1 MMDTSTNDERAPLL
15 PGVAITTS
23 NGTTSSTNTSSSS
36 FLSSTTNKT
45 GSFSSSSPSP
55 SPSSSLLPSSVS
67 SVSSSSP
74 FSSFG
79 FIKWV
84 ILAFTA
90 FYIIFI
96 TIYQVDSNFEHSHGI
111 TPNKNYNTTTG
122 GNEDE
127 EQLYFD
133 YIIVGAGPSG
143 IVAAYNLAQRLYNE
157 GHEDVTIQSEPQNDR
172 FIKSRTKTT
181 IPNVLLIESG
191 DMSQLNV
198 MKTLY
203 KKNYNKKEY
212 NYQSKQTPSS
222 SSTAAAAASKTRT
235 TKISNE
241 NTMEYIHQHYQNDYS
256 NNDFDPCQPVF
267 VNSNSSLDMNMFDI
281 PLLWNSLSIKN
292 TNQSSSSDDH
302 HLSSSSLSS
311 LPNYLLHHWPV
322 KKTFLGRAV
331 GGCGIH
337 NAMINVRALPSD
349 FEKWNITNWSANVM
363 MPYYN
368 KLESYNDSYKI
379 IPKFWSNNKKNYYN
393 RVMDETFI
401 NQTQF
406 KQQQQQQSQQ
416 RGKDG
421 PLNTIVAGTGEI
433 PIDPVASLFI
443 ESSLAA
449 GYPLSSLGFNN
460 DDSNRVGVG
469 YYEFNIRNG
478 VRDSVASALLSN
490 GGGIDDDDDNN
501 NNNDGGYDHDL
512 HKNNDDDEFHLEK
525 ENKKSPETLLRQ
537 LDYTDEYV
545 KRKYP
550 PVPKTPGTMFAT
562 EFVEVMKLD
571 VGEHAYLA
579 EIMDRQW
586 RTSTDYR
593 H

>member
-1 MMDTSTNDERAPLL
+1 
-15 PGVAITTS
+15 
-23 NGTTSSTNTSSSS
+23 
-36 FLSSTTNKT
+36 
-45 GSFSSSSPSP
+45 
-55 SPSSSLLPSSVS
+55 
-67 SVSSSSP
+67 
-74 FSSFG
+74 
-79 FIKWV
+79 
-84 ILAFTA
+84 
-90 FYIIFI
+90 
-96 TIYQVDSNFEHSHGI
+96 
-111 TPNKNYNTTTG
+111 
-122 GNEDE
+122 
-127 EQLYFD
+127 
-133 YIIVGAGPSG
+133 
-143 IVAAYNLAQRLYNE
+143 
-157 GHEDVTIQSEPQNDR
+157 
-172 FIKSRTKTT
+172 
-181 IPNVLLIESG
+181 
-191 DMSQLNV
+191 
-198 MKTLY
+198 
-203 KKNYNKKEY
+203 
-212 NYQSKQTPSS
+212 
-222 SSTAAAAASKTRT
+222 
-235 TKISNE
+235 
-241 NTMEYIHQHYQNDYS
+241 
-256 NNDFDPCQPVF
+256 
-267 VNSNSSLDMNMFDI
+267 
-281 PLLWNSLSIKN
+281 
-292 TNQSSSSDDH
+292 
-302 HLSSSSLSS
+302 

-322 KKTFLGRAV
+322 KKTFLGRTV

-406 KQQQQQQSQQ
+406 KQQQQQSQQ